1 MADKKLLEHRKRM
14 KSKKPAMIR
23 QDWYKKTRLA
33 EVWRR
38 PKGLH
43 SKLRHRRKERTGL
56 VEPGWGSPCGV
67 KGLHSSGLE
76 FVIVNSIA
84 ALEKIAK
91 DSQGILIAGAVGD
104 KKKIEILKIAIQK
117 KITVLNIKNSAEWLA
132 GKEIGMEQRKKAKLA
147 KLAKPE
153 AAKPAEKKDIATS
166 SQGLLAQTAA
176 KKAEQQ
182 KPAESKKQE
191 EKHAPQTDEEKKE
204 AEKQEKDKL
213 LIKRAE

>member
-33 EVWRR
+33 KVWRR

-43 SKLRHRRKERTGL
+43 SKFRHRRKERTGI
-56 VEPGWGSPCGV
+56 VEPGWGSPCEV

-76 FVIVNSIA
+76 FVIVNSAA

-91 DSQGILIAGAVGD
+91 DSQGIVIAGSVGD
-104 KKKIEILKIAIQK
+104 KKKIEILKIALQK
-117 KITVLNIKNSAEWLA
+117 KITVLNIKNAAEWIA
-132 GKEIGMEQRKKAKLA
+132 GKELEMEQRKKAKLA
-147 KLAKPE
+147 KPD
-153 AAKPAEKKDIATS
+153 EKKDIATS
-166 SQGLLAQTAA
+166 SQGLQKQTES
-176 KKAEQQ
+176 KKAEAKAHEA
-182 KPAESKKQE
+182 KPAAKSE
-191 EKHAPQTDEEKKE
+191 EKHAAQTEEEKKE

-213 LIKRAE
+213 LTKRTA